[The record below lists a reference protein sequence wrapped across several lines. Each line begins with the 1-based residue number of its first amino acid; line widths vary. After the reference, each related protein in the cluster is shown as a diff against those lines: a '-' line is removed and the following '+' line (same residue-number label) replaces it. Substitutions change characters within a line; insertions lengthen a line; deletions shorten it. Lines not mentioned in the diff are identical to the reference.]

1 MELRDSKLTNSV
13 IIFPTRLCSAFPDCI
28 EMMMGVEK
36 CTGFS
41 TVLGPLDCPGMK
53 KRKGKKKKGFEDTA
67 VDNAL
72 GMTSLPT

>member
-1 MELRDSKLTNSV
+1 
-13 IIFPTRLCSAFPDCI
+13 
-28 EMMMGVEK
+28 MMMGVEK

-41 TVLGPLDCPGMK
+41 TVLGPLDYPGMK
-53 KRKGKKKKGFEDTA
+53 KRKGKKRKGFEDTA